1 MDKATWLHEHQI
13 FLEGIYG
20 LLLNKGKEE
29 KGEESI

>member
-1 MDKATWLHEHQI
+1 MDKAMWLHEHLV
-13 FLEGIYG
+13 FLEGTQG